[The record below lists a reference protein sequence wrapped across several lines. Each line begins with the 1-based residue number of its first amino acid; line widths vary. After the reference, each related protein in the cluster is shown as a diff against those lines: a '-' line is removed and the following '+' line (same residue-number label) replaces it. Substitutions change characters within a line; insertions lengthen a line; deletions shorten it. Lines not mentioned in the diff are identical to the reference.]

1 MSQRTHT
8 TDCMTLVA
16 STDVA
21 KDPSM
26 VVVRGV
32 AVKEA
37 RKLRF
42 SCKDMART
50 KQAQYNEED
59 SRNGTSE
66 FAWGIRPVLY
76 DKRLRHG
83 EWDVYVT
90 HKPINANFHCNKPRK
105 FGPYKKQ
112 SMMNYRAKYNR
123 EDFEISNKKKIWK
136 GVLVDP
142 EKGLY
147 RLVKKE

>member
-1 MSQRTHT
+1 MSQLSHT
-8 TDCMTLVA
+8 KGCMSVVV

-21 KDPSM
+21 KDPYM
-26 VVVRGV
+26 VVVQGV
-32 AVKEA
+32 LVKEA

-42 SCKDMART
+42 SCMSMART

-66 FAWGIRPVLY
+66 FAWGIRPVLS
-76 DKRLRHG
+76 DKRLKHG

-90 HKPINANFHCNKPRK
+90 PKPINEKYHSNKPRK

-112 SMMNYRAKYNR
+112 SMMNYRGKYNR

-142 EKGLY
+142 EKGMY